1 MTNIELGQSYNR
13 FRVPNSEPGTTF
25 CASCCSFDEGRRAAE
40 ASAAVTRDLL
50 AAF

>member
-1 MTNIELGQSYNR
+1 MTVEPYNR

-25 CASCCSFDEGRRAAE
+25 YCDDG
-40 ASAAVTRDLL
+40 DLL